1 MTRLLPRSTPT
12 PPTSAARRTGRRGIA
27 LLAAVLAVT
36 MPLSALPA
44 LATTRGDGLRA
55 AANERRATGDLP
67 AVVGTDLLDSVAK
80 RRANQMATADELAH
94 NMAYVQRQLD
104 EAGTCWTGFG
114 EIIAYSWGDYSYDH
128 TITQWWNSS
137 PHKAI
142 MMGESYN
149 AAGGSWAP
157 AASGGNYSVMIFVT
171 LCPGE
176 LAASEELLTP
186 QKRYSPNRPMVFR
199 AGTHTAYKLSSAG
212 DVLSTKQV
220 TFATRTRAD
229 AAGRARVNG
238 RAYLKV
244 STGAFAGW
252 WVRESAKSFVR
263 GTTQRRNFASPR
275 PLAFDAGTYTGYT
288 FDRLGR
294 RTGSRSYTLSR
305 DSGADA
311 AARAI
316 INGKAWWLIDNGI
329 WSGYWIRDTRSVNP
343 AR

>member
-1 MTRLLPRSTPT
+1 MIRHLPRGTST
-12 PPTSAARRTGRRGIA
+12 PPTSAARRTGRHGIA
-27 LLAAVLAVT
+27 LLAAVLAVA

-55 AANERRATGDLP
+55 AANERRASGDLP
-67 AVVGTDLLDSVAK
+67 AVVGTDLLDDIADA
-80 RRANQMATADELAH
+80 RADQMATADVLAH
-94 NMAYVQRQLD
+94 DMDYVRSRFD
-104 EAGTCWTGFG
+104 SAGVCWTGFG
-114 EIIAYSWGDYSYDH
+114 EIIAYSTGDYSYDH
-128 TITQWWNSS
+128 TVTQWWNSS

-157 AASGGNYSVMIFVT
+157 AASGRNYSVMIFAT

-176 LAASEELLTP
+176 LAASVELLTP
-186 QKRYSPNRPMVFR
+186 QKRYSPNRPMLFR
-199 AGTHTAYKLSSAG
+199 SGTHTAYKLSSAG

-238 RAYLKV
+238 KAYLKV

-275 PLAFDAGTYTGYT
+275 PLAFSAGAYTGYT

-311 AARAI
+311 TARAI
-316 INGKAWWLIDNGI
+316 INGQAWWLIDNGI

-343 AR
+343 AQ